1 MDDVSSVL
9 PEMMSLPLILG
20 FVIALLLFFFVV
32 LMNIIRRRLHVME
45 RQLVDI
51 GADLRIVSLRLA
63 MDELDEPVKHAGDT
77 GADMSEDGPSVSLAS
92 APAMAAS
99 APPLAP
105 FQEAA
110 MPRARYI
117 NNDAGNM
124 PVLPPEA
131 YHDYADN
138 PSNLSSAD
146 LLKQTHFDPPVEAV
160 KTRGAR
166 RAAPQPPPTPEEDGD
181 IWRLRATP
189 RAPIARGEGT
199 HGAPHAEP
207 PKVRKEPTLKWPP
220 KSPST

>member
-1 MDDVSSVL
+1 MDDMSSVL
-9 PEMMSLPLILG
+9 PETMSLPLILG

-32 LMNIIRRRLHVME
+32 LMNIIRRLHVME
-45 RQLVDI
+45 QQLVDI
-51 GADLRIVSLRLA
+51 GTDLRTVSLRLA
-63 MDELDEPVKHAGDT
+63 MNELDEPVMHPGDT
-77 GADMSEDGPSVSLAS
+77 GADMSEDRPSVSLAS

-105 FQEAA
+105 LQEAA

-131 YHDYADN
+131 YQDYADN

-160 KTRGAR
+160 TAKGAR
-166 RAAPQPPPTPEEDGD
+166 RAATQPPPTPEEDGD
-181 IWRLRATP
+181 IWRLRATR

-220 KSPST
+220 KSSST

>member
-1 MDDVSSVL
+1 MDDMSSVL
-9 PEMMSLPLILG
+9 PETMSMPLILG
-20 FVIALLLFFFVV
+20 FVIAVLLFFFMV
-32 LMNIIRRRLHVME
+32 LINIIRRRLHVME

-51 GADLRIVSLRLA
+51 GADLRTVSLRLA
-63 MDELDEPVKHAGDT
+63 MDEFDEPAMHAGDSD
-77 GADMSEDGPSVSLAS
+77 ADLPEDRPSVTLAA

-105 FQEAA
+105 LQEAA

-117 NNDAGNM
+117 NNDTGNM

-131 YHDYADN
+131 YQDYADN
-138 PSNLSSAD
+138 APNLSSDD

-160 KTRGAR
+160 TAEGAR

-181 IWRLRATP
+181 IWRLRATR
-189 RAPIARGEGT
+189 RAPITRID
-199 HGAPHAEP
+199 GAHAAP

-220 KSPST
+220 RAPST